1 MRRRK
6 DLFLGV
12 VDLFAFDIVCLN
24 YGLTITIRL
33 THPLAAFLSYA
44 NFTKDKLPDTP
55 LGLRVFDFLMSAS
68 PNKALAARSSL
79 STHHLAVS
87 AIFTTQ
93 SPKPSPD
100 PLARQGPL

>member
-1 MRRRK
+1 MEIA
-6 DLFLGV
+6 DF
-12 VDLFAFDIVCLN
+12 I
-24 YGLTITIRL
+24 
-33 THPLAAFLSYA
+33 
-44 NFTKDKLPDTP
+44 KDKLPDTP

-93 SPKPSPD
+93 SLKPSPD
-100 PLARQGPL
+100 PSARQGPL